1 MLCSELSAVRR
12 NTDANLNTA
21 SVHWHCFAPGYP
33 PYQGQRRSRGLTE
46 DIRIHTETSTVNT
59 SASSCPSGRHSGTH
73 SPTQPIPSVFIFGA
87 KQKHNHR
94 VFCII
99 LNAAPAPASFS
110 LLTACLVR
118 LDNEEGV

>member
-1 MLCSELSAVRR
+1 MGS
-12 NTDANLNTA
+12 
-21 SVHWHCFAPGYP
+21 P
-33 PYQGQRRSRGLTE
+33 E
-46 DIRIHTETSTVNT
+46 DIRIHTETSAVNLNT
-59 SASSCPSGRHSGTH
+59 SASSCPSGRSTLLDAFSNPSHSKTCL
-73 SPTQPIPSVFIFGA
+73 FFGA